1 MKERERRRRRD
12 ERERREEEIREIGGW
27 IDEESDRN
35 HRFD

>member
-1 MKERERRRRRD
+1 MKEREK
-12 ERERREEEIREIGGW
+12 RREEEIREIGGW